1 MRLPR
6 MSLLRALVVIGT
18 IAILLWLIRTKAFW
32 IVCGIVVLTLS
43 LYAADRRGRL
53 ANEIKTQG
61 KTERTLAILGLLGYS
76 IAVFLGVVW
85 VVIAV
90 VSDAFEHSHPAQ

>member
-1 MRLPR
+1 MRLLR

-18 IAILLWLIRTKAFW
+18 IAVVLWLIRTNPFW
-32 IVCGIVVLTLS
+32 IICGTVVLTLS
-43 LYAADRRGRL
+43 LHAADRRGRL

-61 KTERTLAILGLLGYS
+61 KSEKTLTILGLLGYS

-90 VSDAFEHSHPAQ
+90 VSDAFEHSRP